1 MKEDMSKMK
10 VVGVIDEE
18 SKEEVMLIWK
28 ISLVARKFNL
38 IGQLARVD
46 EDEK

>member
-1 MKEDMSKMK
+1 MEEDMSKMK

-38 IGQLARVD
+38 VGQLARL
-46 EDEK
+46 ENEK

>member
-1 MKEDMSKMK
+1 MEEDMSKMK

-38 IGQLARVD
+38 VGQLARL
-46 EDEK
+46 ENE